1 MSGRSH
7 ARRVAALPPG
17 LPNPPRTGAG
27 GHPRVLTE
35 LMHRLGRYLDAPDE
49 WLPSLNRA
57 NGSTRQQRT
66 ERSVACMQ
74 LLRASLKYLDLL
86 TMRVGIPSSDGGMQN
101 LTLPFLAEQAGLDQ
115 RRAERAMHDL
125 QKAGLT
131 SVRPRCER
139 INDGNYR
146 GLAAIRYLPPTL
158 FGAFGLAKWLR
169 HERSKAAL
177 RQQMRAAADVKQ
189 RRRDTRDERE
199 HARGQLWL
207 AGLKNCVAEGADRSR
222 PRPTGGSG
230 GMAVDAEAEFERQIQ
245 IRAGQIKQA
254 DPSLDH
260 ETCFRL
266 ARQQLAPPRS

>member
-1 MSGRSH
+1 MSGQLH

-35 LMHRLGRYLDAPDE
+35 LMNRLGRYLDAPDE

-86 TMRVGIPSSDGGMQN
+86 TLRVGIPSTDGGMQN

-146 GLAAIRYLPPTL
+146 GLAAIKYLPPAL

-177 RQQMRAAADVKQ
+177 RQQMRAAADAKQ

-207 AGLKNCVAEGADRSR
+207 AGLKNGAARADRAW
-222 PRPTGGSG
+222 PGPTGASR
-230 GMAVDAEAEFERQIQ
+230 GMVDDAEAEFERQIQ

-254 DPSLDH
+254 DPSLNH

>member
-1 MSGRSH
+1 MSGQLH

-27 GHPRVLTE
+27 GLPRVLTE
-35 LMHRLGRYLDAPDE
+35 LMHRLGRYLDAPDV

-57 NGSTRQQRT
+57 NCRTRQQRT
-66 ERSVACMQ
+66 ERSVACVQ

-86 TMRVGIPSSDGGMQN
+86 TLRVGVPSTGGGMQN
-101 LTLPFLAEQAGLDQ
+101 LTLPFLAKQAGLDL
-115 RRAERAMHDL
+115 RRAERAMRDL

-139 INDGNYR
+139 GEDGTYK
-146 GLAAIRYLPPTL
+146 GLAAIRYVPAAL

-177 RQQMRAAADVKQ
+177 RQQRRAAADAKEG
-189 RRRDTRDERE
+189 RRGARDTRNTRE

-207 AGLKNCVAEGADRSR
+207 AGMKNGIAGRGGRAR
-222 PRPTGGSG
+222 PATGGDG
-230 GMAVDAEAEFERQIQ
+230 DAAAAEFDRQVQ

-254 DPSLDH
+254 DPSLPR
-260 ETCFRL
+260 EACFRL
-266 ARQQLAPPRS
+266 ARQQLAPPR

>member
-1 MSGRSH
+1 MSGQLH
-7 ARRVAALPPG
+7 ARRVAALPQG

-57 NGSTRQQRT
+57 NGSTRQQRA
-66 ERSVACMQ
+66 ERSVACIQ

-86 TMRVGIPSSDGGMQN
+86 TLRVGIPSTDGGMQN

-125 QKAGLT
+125 QTAGLT
-131 SVRPRCER
+131 SVRRRCER
-139 INDGNYR
+139 INDGNYK
-146 GLAAIRYLPPTL
+146 GLAAIRYVPPAL

-169 HERSKAAL
+169 HERSKAAQ
-177 RQQMRAAADVKQ
+177 RQQRRAAADVKQ
-189 RRRDTRDERE
+189 HRRDTRGERE

-207 AGLKNCVAEGADRSR
+207 AGLRNRVAQRADRSR
-222 PRPTGGSG
+222 PGPTGRSG

>member
-1 MSGRSH
+1 MSGQLH
-7 ARRVAALPPG
+7 ARRVSALPSG

-27 GHPRVLTE
+27 GLPRVLTE

-66 ERSVACMQ
+66 ERSVACVQ

-86 TMRVGIPSSDGGMQN
+86 TMRVGIPSTGGMQS
-101 LTLPFLAEQAGLDQ
+101 LTLPFLARQAGLDQ
-115 RRAERAMHDL
+115 RRAERAMRDL
-125 QKAGLT
+125 QAAGLT

-139 INDGNYR
+139 AQDGNYR
-146 GLAAIRYLPPTL
+146 GLAAIKYVPSAL

-177 RQQMRAAADVKQ
+177 RQQLRAAADAKQ
-189 RRRDTRDERE
+189 RRRDTCDARE
-199 HARGQLWL
+199 HARGQLWIE
-207 AGLKNCVAEGADRSR
+207 GMKN
-222 PRPTGGSG
+222 
-230 GMAVDAEAEFERQIQ
+230 GMAEHAGGVRPASSGMGVDAAAEFERQVQ
-245 IRAGQIKQA
+245 IRAGQLKQG

-266 ARQQLAPPRS
+266 ARQQLAPPR

>member
-1 MSGRSH
+1 MSSQLH

-49 WLPSLNRA
+49 WLPSLNRV

-86 TMRVGIPSSDGGMQN
+86 TLRVGIPSSDGGMQN

-131 SVRPRCER
+131 SVRPRCEL

-146 GLAAIRYLPPTL
+146 GLAAIRYLPPAL

-189 RRRDTRDERE
+189 RRRETRE

-207 AGLKNCVAEGADRSR
+207 AGLKNCVAERADRSR
-222 PRPTGGSG
+222 PGPTGGSG

>member
-1 MSGRSH
+1 M
-7 ARRVAALPPG
+7 
-17 LPNPPRTGAG
+17 
-27 GHPRVLTE
+27 LTE

-66 ERSVACMQ
+66 ERSVACVQ

-86 TMRVGIPSSDGGMQN
+86 TMRVGVPSTDNGMQN
-101 LTLPFLAEQAGLDQ
+101 LTLPFLAGQAGLDQ
-115 RRAERAMHDL
+115 RRAERAMRDL

-131 SVRPRCER
+131 SVRPRCQRSE
-139 INDGNYR
+139 DGDYR
-146 GLAAIRYLPPTL
+146 GLAAIRFVPPAL

-177 RQQMRAAADVKQ
+177 RQQRRAAADSKQ
-189 RRRDTRDERE
+189 HWRDTRDARE

-207 AGLKNCVAEGADRSR
+207 TGIKNGVTDRACRSR
-222 PRPTGGSG
+222 PRSSG
-230 GMAVDAEAEFERQIQ
+230 GMGVDAEFEFERQVQ
-245 IRAGQIKQA
+245 IRAGQLKEV

-260 ETCFRL
+260 EACFRL
-266 ARQQLAPPRS
+266 ARQQLAPPPS

>member
-1 MSGRSH
+1 MSGQLH

-86 TMRVGIPSSDGGMQN
+86 TLRVGIPATNGGMQN

-125 QKAGLT
+125 QKARLT

-146 GLAAIRYLPPTL
+146 GLAAIRYLPLAL

-189 RRRDTRDERE
+189 RRRETRE

-207 AGLKNCVAEGADRSR
+207 AGLKNCVAQRADRSR
-222 PRPTGGSG
+222 PGPTGRSG
-230 GMAVDAEAEFERQIQ
+230 GMAVDAEAGFERQIQ

>member
-1 MSGRSH
+1 MSGQLH

-49 WLPSLNRA
+49 WLPSLNRS

-86 TMRVGIPSSDGGMQN
+86 TLRVGIPSTDGSMQN
-101 LTLPFLAEQAGLDQ
+101 LTLPFLADQAGLDQ

-125 QKAGLT
+125 QRAGLT
-131 SVRPRCER
+131 SVRRRCER

-146 GLAAIRYLPPTL
+146 GLAAIKYLPPAL

-189 RRRDTRDERE
+189 RRRDARDERE
-199 HARGQLWL
+199 RARGQLWL
-207 AGLKNCVAEGADRSR
+207 AGLKNGAAERADRSR
-222 PRPTGGSG
+222 AAPSG
-230 GMAVDAEAEFERQIQ
+230 ASRGMAVDAEAEFERQIQ
-245 IRAGQIKQA
+245 IRASQIKQA

>member
-1 MSGRSH
+1 MSGQLH

-27 GHPRVLTE
+27 GHPRVLIE

-86 TMRVGIPSSDGGMQN
+86 TLRVGIPSTDGGMQN

-125 QKAGLT
+125 QKAGLI
-131 SVRPRCER
+131 SVRRRCER
-139 INDGNYR
+139 IDDGNYM
-146 GLAAIRYLPPTL
+146 GLAAIRYVPPAL

-177 RQQMRAAADVKQ
+177 RQQRRAAADVKQ
-189 RRRDTRDERE
+189 RRRDTRGERE

-207 AGLKNCVAEGADRSR
+207 AGLRNCVAQRADRSR
-222 PRPTGGSG
+222 PGPTRRSG

-266 ARQQLAPPRS
+266 ARQQLAPLRS

>member
-1 MSGRSH
+1 M
-7 ARRVAALPPG
+7 
-17 LPNPPRTGAG
+17 
-27 GHPRVLTE
+27 LTE
-35 LMHRLGRYLDAPDE
+35 LMRRLGRYLEVPDE

-86 TMRVGIPSSDGGMQN
+86 TMRVGVPSTGGCMQN
-101 LTLPFLAEQAGLDQ
+101 LTLPFLAEQAGLDP
-115 RRAERAMHDL
+115 RRAERAMRDL

-131 SVRPRCER
+131 SVLPRCER
-139 INDGNYR
+139 IKDGMYR
-146 GLAAIRYLPPTL
+146 GLAAIKYVPPAL
-158 FGAFGLAKWLR
+158 FGAFGLGKWLR

-189 RRRDTRDERE
+189 RRRQTRE

-207 AGLKNCVAEGADRSR
+207 AGMKNGVAERTDHSR
-222 PRPTGGSG
+222 PGPTGASRDIG
-230 GMAVDAEAEFERQIQ
+230 VDAEAEFERQIQ

-254 DPSLDH
+254 DPSFDH

-266 ARQQLAPPRS
+266 ARQQLAPPRR